1 MENLFFCI
9 YLRRIA
15 PEIFGVEDDEKA
27 LLLLLVGGVDQ
38 SPDGMKIR
46 GNIIICLMGD
56 RGIAKYQLL
65 RYIKR
70 LAARSEWYTYIKHM
84 TTLSHFQMGKPV

>member
-1 MENLFFCI
+1 MYLFKADDFCEK
-9 YLRRIA
+9 LSTAIA

-56 RGIAKYQLL
+56 RGIVKSQLL

-70 LAARSEWYTYIKHM
+70 LAASSEWYT
-84 TTLSHFQMGKPV
+84 LSSNNTFFLKIH